1 MSRKSTKLAVISS
14 EHEYSLASPIL
25 KWAGGK
31 SQLLPVLN
39 SNYPSELLAGK
50 IHTYIEPFIGGG
62 AVFFDIANKYHFK
75 EAFLFDTN
83 PELVI
88 LYNSIKHDVERVIK
102 ALEELSD
109 EYLQECQESR
119 KDYFYRIR
127 DAYNEKAS
135 LSHEFASSE
144 SPNPLRAAHTIFL
157 NRTCFNGL
165 FRVNSKGGFNV
176 PYGSYANPNIV
187 FSDRLL
193 AVSQALKKA
202 VIKLTDFSSCEKY
215 ISGKTFIYYDPPYRP
230 ITQTSHFTAY
240 AKGGFNDD
248 DQRRL
253 ANTYK
258 RLHSQGVKQLLS
270 NSDPSNYVVDPF
282 FDELYIGFKIM
293 RVDAKRMINSDAA
306 KRGTL
311 KEILVKNY

>member
-1 MSRKSTKLAVISS
+1 MVQKSAKLANSPP
-14 EHEYSLASPIL
+14 EDTQPLASPVL

-31 SQLLPVLN
+31 SQLLPILN
-39 SNYPSELLAGK
+39 SNYPDELLSGK

-62 AVFFDIANKYHFK
+62 AVFFDIANKYRFN

-88 LYNSIKHDVERVIK
+88 LYNSIKHDVESVIK
-102 ALEELSD
+102 ALEELS
-109 EYLQECQESR
+109 YTYFRKSQEAR
-119 KDYFYRIR
+119 KDFFYEIR
-127 DAYNEKAS
+127 DIYNQEADK
-135 LSHEFASSE
+135 SHGFATAE

-176 PYGSYANPNIV
+176 PYGSHANPNIV
-187 FSDRLL
+187 FSDRLV

-202 VIKLTDFSSCEKY
+202 VIKLTDFSSCEEY

-240 AKGGFNDD
+240 ARGGFNDD
-248 DQRRL
+248 DQIRL
-253 ANTYK
+253 ADTYK
-258 RLHSQGVKQLLS
+258 RLHSQGVLQLLS
-270 NSDPSNYVVDPF
+270 NSDPSNYVEDPF
-282 FDELYIGFKIM
+282 FDELYAGFNIM